1 MTAKARLRTLY
12 ADLIVHVLFVFIS
25 NWGYSKAQNGI
36 PEGAASLVFVFDTT
50 GSMYDDLIQVRAGAA
65 KILSTTLERKVKPL
79 YNYVLIPFHDPD
91 VGPAIV
97 TTSPEKFQEHLDNL
111 FVQGGGDCPEMSLNA
126 IILALEISLPGSFIY
141 VFTDANAKDF
151 DQTQKVLKLIQQ
163 KQSQVLFVITGDCGN
178 QTISGSSTAYELI
191 SAASSGQVFYLKKK
205 DVNQVLKF
213 VEESLQVNR
222 VNLIS
227 TDTGHAADKTYYVPV
242 DNALVELNIA
252 LSGKQSALNLY
263 HPDGHLFTEEY
274 ELERLLSLKGA
285 KIVSVKNPKP
295 GLWKLVT
302 SSNGSHT
309 LRVTG
314 FSSLSFT
321 SGFAVRPIRSL
332 DEAMPQP
339 VAGFRNFALV
349 KVHGLKPPGRPERVE
364 ILDLQGGLI
373 DEVPF
378 SPRSTDEFTFD
389 WENFEPPKG
398 LFYLRVV
405 GVDDDSNVFYRASP
419 TALSAVLPDPPIVT
433 ALASI
438 EVLPGSRVELW
449 CSVLTET
456 PAKVQWIMDRRTL
469 GPVLTRIGSAN
480 VTYIIASITSKDQG
494 PYTCF
499 ASNVGGTARASTT
512 VNVKVPRPVVV
523 DQNTSLTL
531 VTGDAVILS
540 CAPDGDPPFKVLWRK
555 DGNELTP
562 QTNNSLLLHIQRRN
576 DSGRY
581 ECVATNTTREEVLV
595 VDVVVYEQPSVT
607 IHPPIKTFQSGNSL
621 SIKCRVNGFPAPS
634 IMWYRE
640 GFPLQ
645 LSERIIVKEGGELVI
660 NNAQLSDAG
669 DYECTAW
676 NIAGQSQASVNLMY
690 TVPPSVY
697 VDQEEMT
704 ANAGETITIQCT
716 ANGTPR
722 AKITWY
728 KGQDKITTSRRIAV
742 SSQGHLVINAVELK
756 DGGYYTCLGNNTAG
770 EDSVT
775 ISIQVQIPPRVSVD
789 YDEVPVILGETLVLQ
804 CAAVGVPMP
813 TITWVKD
820 DKPLRSNDRVN
831 ITDDGALIIGAAI
844 PQDVGE
850 YHCVGRSPAG
860 TDRALVTL
868 WGEGVPASI
877 TTRPSDKTVTFGG
890 NVTFTCRAKGVPQ
903 PRVTWQNSL
912 GIAADTDPRATVLPS
927 GDLFVQDIELKDAG
941 RYVCNAENSLGRDS
955 AQVALILTGL
965 TPPTIIKPDTTTIIT
980 DRGKTVRLRCP
991 AIGNPQPTITW
1002 QKNRRPISM
1011 DSIKFK
1017 QIDDGSLVVSSL
1029 IPFDSGTYLCT
1040 AKNPTGQDFLILTLY
1055 VYISPEIIRPPPNL
1069 TVDVGD
1075 SILMECVA
1083 RGFPIPSIRWFLNN
1097 KPLPYNGSVIEIASL
1112 SLQHTGVYLCVAE
1125 NMAGNDT
1132 ATATLSVMASPS
1144 IEPISPVK
1152 VTSERWTELKCNVS
1166 GNPKPKLTWL
1176 RQDVPIGASNPKY
1189 LVLPSG
1195 SLRIFE
1201 VKPSDSGTY
1210 TCVAS
1215 NPLGVARQPVE
1226 LFVQVPPEIIKRPQN
1241 ISINEGDTIILEC
1254 EARGFPVPRI
1264 TWYRNG
1270 STVVANISLVEIT
1283 EARKS
1288 EHEGMYR
1295 CEAEN
1300 PAGNVTASAWVA
1312 VKGED
1317 ENVAQTGG
1325 PEFVDTPQDTII
1337 DEGAIFVW
1345 DCTAT
1350 GKPTPVLFWVKDG
1363 QPVDQLEHFSVLA
1376 NNSLV
1381 IRGVKSEDGG
1391 QYRCRADNGVST
1403 RVVQATLTVRVNG
1416 NWSKWQEWGLC
1427 SSSCGSGFQF
1437 RFRSCDNPAP
1447 SNGGKFC
1454 PGNDVQSQL
1463 CNVQSCPVD
1472 GNWSTWTEWTLCSK
1486 VCNGGEQTRS
1496 RECNNP
1502 APQHGG
1508 NDCSGD
1514 KRETRPCNL
1523 FACPDGVGVVI
1534 GQVHGTVN
1542 NVMLP
1547 TLFLLANLTET
1558 PTNETQVSCSISGLP
1573 GPIRNWLKT
1582 LSIPLTA
1589 PIYWATAEE
1598 KPNAENG
1605 LTITKGRFV
1614 YKTWV
1619 HFSSGETMLIEHD
1632 GKGVNEKGV
1641 FVVDVAIK
1649 GKTPKIASDAEVKFP
1664 DFAETFVQTGVGEIS
1679 SALQRVM
1686 NVNGKPFPFSC
1697 NSSILY
1703 SSDDK
1708 KRIRSLSQT
1717 VQVSAVD
1724 YSFPQ
1729 SDTLKVDMRS
1739 SIQRASVS
1747 DQCTEGLAVHPT
1759 SQFCED
1765 IDECAA
1771 VPRVCSHFCQNFF
1784 GSFRCSCPGGY
1795 ALSSDNKTC
1804 EDVDE
1809 CSLGTASCPSGE
1821 ECVNTAGSY
1830 RCRVKCAD
1838 GFLMT
1843 ANDTCVD
1850 VNECEFANSSD
1861 SLHRNDP
1868 CLHRCDNLPGSYR
1881 CYCKDGYHLKGDR
1894 CADIDE
1900 CGTRLCDHGCENT
1913 EGGYRC
1919 FCFQGYRYLSDDQC
1933 VDVNECAENSTLC
1946 GNLHCVNLPG
1956 SFQCLGKCDVGFKR
1970 TMDDKECVDLDE
1982 CDEGRHNCKSNQIC
1996 MNTYGSFYCV
2006 CPRGYSAKTV
2016 NSPCEDVDECKQFQ
2030 GICEHQCDNTIGSF
2044 ECRCPGGGILNPDQ
2058 RTCSGVDGC
2067 ALEKLRCEQQCDFTA
2082 QGYKCSCS
2090 RGYRLADNK
2099 QDCVDVD
2106 ECSSNSTNSCQ
2117 YACINTLGGYRCE
2130 CPVGYHLSADG
2141 KKCQD
2146 VDECALTGGPC
2157 SQNQCYN
2164 TRGSYQCLP
2173 SSCPQYYN
2181 NVGSGFCVNQCSTP
2195 GYYCTAQ
2202 ATRQEVFTLPLGFPA
2217 DTDIARLIPFF
2228 PPFMASLRYYC
2239 QFQYTFST
2247 QPSPFG
2253 IRMLGNQAVI
2263 FTKEKLGK
2271 AGIHQLQV
2279 TADLHYMDGTLACR
2293 TVFTVYIDISRFS
2306 F

>member
-1 MTAKARLRTLY
+1 MAGKTRLRTLH
-12 ADLIVHVLFVFIS
+12 ANLIVYLFFVFVS

-97 TTSPEKFQEHLDNL
+97 TTSPEKFQERLDNL
-111 FVQGGGDCPEMSLNA
+111 LVQGGGDCPEMSLNA

-213 VEESLQVNR
+213 VEETLQVNR

-242 DNALVELNIA
+242 DNALLELNIA
-252 LSGKQSALNLY
+252 LSGEQSTLDLY
-263 HPDGHLFTEEY
+263 HPDGHLFTEDY
-274 ELERLLSLKGA
+274 ELEKLLSLRGA
-285 KIVSVKNPKP
+285 KIVSVKNPQP
-295 GLWKLVT
+295 GLWKLVA

-314 FSSLSFT
+314 FSSMSFT
-321 SGFAVRPIRSL
+321 SGFGVQPIKSVN
-332 DEAMPQP
+332 EALPQP
-339 VAGFRNFALV
+339 VAGFRNFVLV

-373 DEVPF
+373 GEVPF
-378 SPRSTDEFTFD
+378 SPQITDEFTFD

-398 LFYLRVV
+398 LFYLRVI

-433 ALASI
+433 APASI
-438 EVLPGSRVELW
+438 EVLPGPTVELW
-449 CSVLTET
+449 CSVQTGA
-456 PAKVQWIMDRRTL
+456 PAKVQWIVDRRAL
-469 GPVLTRIGSAN
+469 GPVATRIGSAN
-480 VTYIIASITSKDQG
+480 VTYIITSVTSRDHG

-499 ASNVGGTARASTT
+499 ASNVGGTARATTT
-512 VNVKVPRPVVV
+512 VVVKVPRPVVIN
-523 DQNTSLTL
+523 QNTSLTL
-531 VTGDAVILS
+531 VTGDAVSFS
-540 CAPDGDPPFKVLWRK
+540 CAPDVGPPFKVVWRK
-555 DGNELTP
+555 DGSELTP
-562 QTNNSLLLHIQRRN
+562 QANNSLLLHIQRRN

-581 ECVATNTTREEVLV
+581 ECIATNTTKEEVLV
-595 VDVVVYEQPSVT
+595 VDVVVYVQPSVT
-607 IHPPIKTFQSGNSL
+607 VRPPTKTFRAGNSL
-621 SIKCRVNGFPAPS
+621 SVKCQASGFPAPT

-640 GFPLQ
+640 GFPLE
-645 LSERIIVKEGGELVI
+645 LSERIIAKEDGELVI
-660 NNAQLSDAG
+660 NNAQLSDVG
-669 DYECTAW
+669 DYECIAW
-676 NIAGQSQASVNLMY
+676 NIAGQSQASLELLY
-690 TVPPSVY
+690 TVPPSVF
-697 VDQEEMT
+697 VDREEVT
-704 ANAGETITIQCT
+704 ANAGETITIHCT

-728 KGQDKITTSRRIAV
+728 KGQDKITASRRIAI
-742 SSQGHLVINAVELK
+742 SSQGHLVINAVGLK

-789 YDEVPVILGETLVLQ
+789 YDEVPVILGDTLVLQ

-820 DKPLRSNDRVN
+820 DKPLKSNDRIN
-831 ITDDGALIIGAAI
+831 ITDDGTLIIRDAI

-860 TDRALVTL
+860 TDRALVIL

-890 NVTFTCRAKGVPQ
+890 NVTFTCRAEGVPQ
-903 PRVTWQNSL
+903 PRITWQNSL
-912 GIAADTDPRATVLPS
+912 GIAADADPRATVLPS
-927 GDLFVQDIELKDAG
+927 GDLFIQDIELKDAG
-941 RYVCNAENSLGRDS
+941 RYVCNAENRLGRDS
-955 AQVALILTGL
+955 VQVTLILTGL
-965 TPPTIIKPDTTTIIT
+965 TPPAITKPDKTTIIT
-980 DRGKTVRLRCP
+980 DRGKTVKLRCP
-991 AIGNPQPTITW
+991 AIGNPRPTITW
-1002 QKNRRPISM
+1002 QKNRRPISI
-1011 DSIKFK
+1011 DGVKFK
-1017 QIDDGSLVVSSL
+1017 QADDGSLVISSL
-1029 IPFDSGTYLCT
+1029 LPFDSGTYLCT

-1083 RGFPIPSIRWFLNN
+1083 RGFPIPRIRWFLNK
-1097 KPLPYNGSVIEIASL
+1097 KPLPYNGSVIEIANL
-1112 SLQHTGVYLCVAE
+1112 SVQHTGVYLCVAE

-1144 IEPISPVK
+1144 IEPMSPVK
-1152 VTSERWTELKCNVS
+1152 VTSERWTELKCNAS

-1176 RQDVPIGASNPKY
+1176 RQDVPIGLSNPKY

-1215 NPLGVARQPVE
+1215 NPLGVSRQPVE
-1226 LFVQVPPEIIKRPQN
+1226 LFVQVPPEIIKRPEN

-1254 EARGFPVPRI
+1254 EVRGFPVPRI

-1270 STVVANISLVEIT
+1270 SVVLANVSLVEIT

-1317 ENVAQTGG
+1317 QSVAQTGR
-1325 PEFVDTPQDTII
+1325 PEFVHTPQDTIV
-1337 DEGAIFVW
+1337 DEGATFVW
-1345 DCTAT
+1345 DCTAA
-1350 GKPTPVLFWVKDG
+1350 GKPTPFLLWAKDG
-1363 QPVDQLEHFSVLA
+1363 QPVDQLEHITVLA

-1381 IRGVKSEDGG
+1381 IKGVKSDDGG
-1391 QYRCRADNGVST
+1391 QYQCSASNGVSA
-1403 RVVQATLTVRVNG
+1403 RVVQAMLTVRVNG
-1416 NWSKWQEWGLC
+1416 NWNEWQEWDLC
-1427 SSSCGSGFQF
+1427 SSSCGSGYQY
-1437 RFRSCDNPAP
+1437 RYRLCDNPAP

-1454 PGNDVQSQL
+1454 PGNDVESQL
-1463 CNVQSCPVD
+1463 CNVQSCPVN
-1472 GNWSTWTEWTLCSK
+1472 GNWSTWTDWTLCSK

-1508 NDCSGD
+1508 NDCLGD

-1523 FACPDGVGVVI
+1523 FACPDGVGVAI

-1547 TLFLLANLTET
+1547 TLFLLANLTKT

-1641 FVVDVAIK
+1641 FVVDVVIK
-1649 GKTPKIASDAEVKFP
+1649 GKTPKIASDVEIKFP
-1664 DFAETFVQTGVGEIS
+1664 DFAETFVQTDVGEIS
-1679 SALQRVM
+1679 SASQRVID
-1686 NVNGKPFPFSC
+1686 VNGKPFPFSC
-1697 NSSILY
+1697 NSTILY
-1703 SSDDK
+1703 SPDDK
-1708 KRIRSLSQT
+1708 QRIRSLSQT

-1729 SDTLKVDMRS
+1729 SDTLKVEMRT

-1747 DQCTEGLAVHPT
+1747 DQCTEGLAVHST
-1759 SQFCED
+1759 RQFCED

-1771 VPRVCSHFCQNFF
+1771 IPRVCSHFCQNFF
-1784 GSFRCSCPGGY
+1784 GSFRCSCPGGH
-1795 ALSSDNKTC
+1795 ALASENKTC

-1809 CSLGTASCPSGE
+1809 CTLGIASCPSGE
-1821 ECVNTAGSY
+1821 ECVNTDGSY

-1850 VNECEFANSSD
+1850 IDECEFANSSD

-1868 CLHRCDNLPGSYR
+1868 CLHQCENLPGSYR
-1881 CYCKDGYHLKGDR
+1881 CYCKDGYHLREDR
-1894 CADIDE
+1894 CEDIDE
-1900 CGTRLCDHGCENT
+1900 CSTSLCDHGCANA
-1913 EGGYRC
+1913 EGGYTC
-1919 FCFQGYRYLSDDQC
+1919 FCFQGYRYVSDNQC

-1946 GNLHCVNLPG
+1946 GSLHCVNVPG
-1956 SFQCLGKCDVGFKR
+1956 SFQCLGKCDLGFKR

-1982 CDEGRHNCKSNQIC
+1982 CDEGRHNCKSNQMC

-2006 CPRGYSAKTV
+2006 CPRGYSAKTA
-2016 NSPCEDVDECKQFQ
+2016 NSPCKDVDECKQFQ
-2030 GICEHQCDNTIGSF
+2030 GICEHQCVNTIGSF

-2067 ALEKLRCEQQCDFTA
+2067 ALENLKCEQQCDFTA
-2082 QGYKCSCS
+2082 QGFKCSCS

-2099 QDCVDVD
+2099 QDCIDVD

-2117 YACINTLGGYRCE
+2117 YACINTLGGYRCQ

-2157 SQNQCYN
+2157 NQNQCYN

-2173 SSCPQYYN
+2173 SSCPRYYN
-2181 NVGSGFCVNQCSTP
+2181 NVRSGFCVNQCSTP

-2217 DTDIARLIPFF
+2217 NTDVARLIPFF
-2228 PPFMASLRYYC
+2228 PPYMASLRYYC
-2239 QFQYTFST
+2239 QFQYVFST

-2253 IRMLGNQAVI
+2253 IRMLGNEAVI
-2263 FTKEKLGK
+2263 YTKHKLEK
-2271 AGIHQLQV
+2271 ADIHQLQV

-2293 TVFTVYIDISRFS
+2293 TVFTVYIDISKFS